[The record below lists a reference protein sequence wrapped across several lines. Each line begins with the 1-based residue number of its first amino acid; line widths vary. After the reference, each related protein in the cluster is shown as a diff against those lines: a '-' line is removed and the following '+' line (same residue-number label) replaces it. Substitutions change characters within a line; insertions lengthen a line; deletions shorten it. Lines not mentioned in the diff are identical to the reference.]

1 MSFSASAGSYGCHG
15 DARYRLRGAG
25 FTTISPRGEKTTLDR
40 GFYLLDT
47 GIFRLQT

>member
-25 FTTISPRGEKTTLDR
+25 FTTISPKGEKTTLER
-40 GFYLLDT
+40 VLLLDT